1 MRAGFQIIFFLIM
14 FGGWNLH
21 AQVNTD
27 DLQQGMENFTSGN
40 YEEALEYLD
49 SAITRDK
56 SLSPDMLSK
65 AYYFRGLT
73 YLRIHR
79 EVFASDDQSRQKLYK
94 DAILLSYKDF
104 KSSLGYDDGT
114 LWQQIDLEI
123 KNLHHP
129 LLQEGLISLNE
140 YNKLA
145 GKGNAASGLLDRAGQ
160 FLLAAREIR
169 ETYLVSDL
177 LGQVYLHEGK
187 LSEAE
192 TCFLKSEKLYT
203 DKLPAEPD
211 FLMAYVFYRLAVIHK
226 PENVRNSLQDIQ
238 RGVKLI
244 ESEHA
249 RFDTIRVKLSPE
261 RVGQMENQYRQAMRD
276 LRDLKLDLY
285 LDDNDLYV
293 EAVHA
298 FEQELSTSPDD
309 TRLLTGYASLLE
321 QTDREKAITVYLKVL
336 SLDPQQSI
344 ALFNLGALYYS
355 KGKELLET
363 AGKTADDQQYQIL
376 LNGAT
381 DNFKLSRDYFEMALA
396 GDPGSLET
404 VQALKTIAYIL
415 DDKEDYLRY
424 QEMESR
430 MKE

>member
-1 MRAGFQIIFFLIM
+1 MRISLQILVLLI
-14 FGGWNLH
+14 GLAGWNAN
-21 AQVNTD
+21 AQNNSN
-27 DLQQGMENFTSGN
+27 DLQQGMENFSSGN

-49 SAITRDK
+49 RAITRDK
-56 SLSPDMLSK
+56 TLSPDMFCK
-65 AYYFRGLT
+65 AYYYRGLT

-79 EVFASDDQSRQKLYK
+79 EVFAGDDQSRQKLYK

-114 LWQQIDLEI
+114 LWQQIDLEL

-129 LLQEGLISLNE
+129 LLQEGLIALNE

-145 GKGNAASGLLDRAGQ
+145 GKGNAADELLDRAGQ
-160 FLLAAREIR
+160 YLLAAREIR

-177 LGQVYLHEGK
+177 LGQVYLHKGM
-187 LSEAE
+187 LSDAE
-192 TCFLKSEKLYT
+192 KYFLKSEKLYT

-226 PENVRNSLQDIQ
+226 PENVRNSLQDVQ
-238 RGVKLI
+238 RGIKLI

-261 RVGQMENQYRQAMRD
+261 RVEQMENQYRQSMQD
-276 LRDLKLDLY
+276 LRNLKLDLY
-285 LDDNDLYV
+285 LGDDDLYV
-293 EAVHA
+293 EAVHV
-298 FEQELSTSPDD
+298 FEQELNASPDD

-321 QTDREKAITVYLKVL
+321 QTDREKAISVYLKIL
-336 SLDPQQSI
+336 SLDPQQPI

-363 AGKTADDQQYQIL
+363 AGKTADDQQYHIL
-376 LNGAT
+376 VNGAM
-381 DNFKLSRDYFEMALA
+381 DEFKLSRDYFELAMAA
-396 GDPGSLET
+396 DPGSLET

-415 DDKEDYLRY
+415 DDKDDYLRY
-424 QEMESR
+424 QELESR
-430 MKE
+430 MKK

>member
-1 MRAGFQIIFFLIM
+1 M

-40 YEEALEYLD
+40 YEEALEYLNR
-49 SAITRDK
+49 AVTRDK
-56 SLSPDMLSK
+56 TLSPDMLCK
-65 AYYFRGLT
+65 AYYYRGLT

-79 EVFASDDQSRQKLYK
+79 EVLAGDDQSRQKQYK

-104 KSSLGYDDGT
+104 KSSLGYDNGT
-114 LWQQIDLEI
+114 QWQQIDLEI

-140 YNKLA
+140 YNHLA
-145 GKGNAASGLLDRAGQ
+145 GKGIAANELLDRAGHY
-160 FLLAAREIR
+160 LLAAREIR

-177 LGQVYLHEGK
+177 LGQVYLHKGMY
-187 LSEAE
+187 SEAE
-192 TCFLKSEKLYT
+192 SYFLKSEKLYT

-321 QTDREKAITVYLKVL
+321 QTDREKAITVYLKIL